1 MASMRGRGSTEGVGA
16 GARSSVLLG
25 ETVWTAKSRLLL
37 CVCGGSGVGGVEGTL
52 TTDFMHH

>member
-37 CVCGGSGVGGVEGTL
+37 CVCVAGVVLGGVGGRD
-52 TTDFMHH
+52 TDH